1 MSDALRQR
9 AAPDESPSGKSL
21 TGVPG
26 LDSVMGGGYPR
37 EHMFLVE
44 GDPGTGKTTL
54 ALQFLLNG
62 AHHGEKG
69 LYVTLSESAAELQMV
84 AASHGWSLDGI
95 EIFELMPDEEALK
108 PDAQYTV
115 FHPSE
120 VELTST
126 TQAIFETVE
135 RVKPV
140 RVVFDSLS
148 ELRLLARDSLRY
160 RRQILGFKHFF
171 IHHRATVL
179 LLDDRTGEDSDLQLR
194 SLAHGVLLL
203 EQLAL
208 DYGAE
213 RRKLRVV
220 KMRGVLYRGGFHDYT
235 IRTGGIEVFPRLVAA
250 EHHTPFKP
258 GAVHSGVQE
267 LDTLLGGGL
276 DRGTSSM
283 IMGPAGCGKTVLA
296 TQYACAA
303 ADRGDHVAFYL
314 FDERLNT
321 FIDRADRLGM
331 PLSKHVEE
339 GRIVIRQIDPAEV
352 SPGEFAHTIV
362 HATKREG
369 SKFIVIDSLNGYLN
383 AMPEERLLDIRLHEL
398 LSYLAQRG
406 ATTLLTL
413 AQHGMFAS
421 TAGSQAEVSYLA
433 DSLLVLRFFESMG
446 EVRKAISVL
455 KKRSGP
461 HELTIREF
469 QVTSRGVR
477 VGEPLRDFQGVLTGV
492 PDYVGLR
499 QPLLGVEGPGPGGD

>member
-1 MSDALRQR
+1 MTDVLRQPTVSN
-9 AAPDESPSGKSL
+9 ALLPEKSL

-26 LDSVMGGGYPR
+26 LDSVMGGGYPSQNL
-37 EHMFLVE
+37 FLVE

-54 ALQFLLNG
+54 ALQFLLEG
-62 AHHGEKG
+62 VRTGEKG
-69 LYVTLSESAAELQMV
+69 LYVTLSESAEELKMV

-95 EIFELMPDEEALK
+95 EIFELTPDEEALR

-126 TQAIFETVE
+126 TQAIFETFE
-135 RVKPV
+135 RVKPQ

-171 IHHRATVL
+171 THHRCTVL
-179 LLDDRTGEDSDLQLR
+179 LLDDRTGEDTDQQLR

-235 IRTGGIEVFPRLVAA
+235 IKTGGLVVFPRLVAA
-250 EHHTPFKP
+250 EHHTPFDR
-258 GAVHSGVQE
+258 GTVLSGVGE

-276 DRGTSSM
+276 DTGTSSL
-283 IMGPAGCGKTVLA
+283 IMGPAGCGKTILA
-296 TQYACAA
+296 TQYACEAA
-303 ADRGDHVAFYL
+303 GRGDHVAFYL
-314 FDERLNT
+314 FDERLGT
-321 FIDRADRLGM
+321 FLDRADRLGM
-331 PLSKHVEE
+331 PIGKYERE
-339 GRIVIRQIDPAEV
+339 GKLIIKSIDPAEV
-352 SPGEFAHTIV
+352 SPGEFAHIIV
-362 HATKREG
+362 ETTLREG
-369 SKFIVIDSLNGYLN
+369 TKFVVIDSLNGYIN
-383 AMPEERLLDIRLHEL
+383 AMPDERLLDIRLHEL

-406 ATTLLTL
+406 VTTLLTL
-413 AQHGMFAS
+413 AQHGLFAS
-421 TAGSQAEVSYLA
+421 SSSQAEVSYLA
-433 DSLLVLRFFESMG
+433 DSLLVLRFFEVSG

-469 QVTSRGVR
+469 QVTNSGVR
-477 VGEPLRDFQGVLTGV
+477 VGEPLREFQGVLTGV
-492 PDYVGLR
+492 PDYVGQR
-499 QPLLGVEGPGPGGD
+499 QPLFAAEGSGRSGE

>member
-1 MSDALRQR
+1 MSDAVRQT
-9 AAPDESPSGKSL
+9 PLTTHNPEKCG

-26 LDSVMGGGYPR
+26 LDSVMGGGYPTN
-37 EHMFLVE
+37 HLFLVE
-44 GDPGTGKTTL
+44 GDPGTGKTTV
-54 ALQFLLNG
+54 ALQFLMEG
-62 AHHGEKG
+62 VRQGERG
-69 LYVTLSESAAELQMV
+69 LYVTLSESAEELRMV

-95 EIFELMPDEEALK
+95 DLFELMPDEEALK
-108 PDAQYTV
+108 PDSQYTV

-120 VELTST
+120 VELTNT
-126 TQAIFETVE
+126 TRTIFETVE
-135 RVKPV
+135 RAKPV

-171 IHHRATVL
+171 THHRATVL
-179 LLDDRTGEDSDLQLR
+179 LLDDRTGEESDLQLR

-208 DYGAE
+208 AYGAE

-220 KMRGVLYRGGFHDYT
+220 KMRGVLYRGGYHDYT
-235 IRTGGIEVFPRLVAA
+235 IRTGGIQVFPRLVAA
-250 EHHTPFKP
+250 EHHAAFKP
-258 GAVHSGVQE
+258 AAVLSGVPE
-267 LDTLLGGGL
+267 LDALLGGGL

-296 TQYACAA
+296 THYACAA
-303 ADRGDHVAFYL
+303 ADRGDHVALYL

-321 FIDRADRLGM
+321 FVDRADRLGM
-331 PLSKHVEE
+331 PLSKHVEH

-352 SPGEFAHTIV
+352 SPGEFAHMIV
-362 HATKREG
+362 EATQRQG
-369 SKFIVIDSLNGYLN
+369 SRFVVIDSLNGYLN

-421 TAGSQAEVSYLA
+421 TASSQAEVSYLA

-492 PDYVGLR
+492 PDYIGQR
-499 QPLLGVEGPGPGGD
+499 HPLLGVEGPVISGK

>member
-1 MSDALRQR
+1 MSDAARQP
-9 AAPDESPSGKSL
+9 AVSDSSIYGKSL

-26 LDSVMGGGYPR
+26 LDSVMGGGYPTN
-37 EHMFLVE
+37 HMFLVE

-54 ALQFLLNG
+54 ALQFLLEG
-62 AHHGEKG
+62 VRRGEGG
-69 LYVTLSESAAELQMV
+69 LYVTLSESAEELRMV

-95 EIFELMPDEEALK
+95 EIFELMPDEEALR
-108 PDAQYTV
+108 PDSQYTV

-120 VELTST
+120 VELTGT

-135 RVKPV
+135 RVKPL

-171 IHHRATVL
+171 SHHRATVL
-179 LLDDRTGEDSDLQLR
+179 LLDDRTGEDSDQQLQ

-220 KMRGVLYRGGFHDYT
+220 KMRGVRYRGGYHDYT
-235 IRTGGIEVFPRLVAA
+235 IQTGGLHVFPRLIAA
-250 EHHTPFKP
+250 EHHTPFRRST
-258 GAVHSGVQE
+258 VLSGVAE

-276 DRGTSSM
+276 DRGTTSL

-303 ADRGDHVAFYL
+303 AARGDHVAFYL
-314 FDERLNT
+314 FDERLGT
-321 FIDRADRLGM
+321 FLDRAHRLGM
-331 PLSKHVEE
+331 PIQKYERD
-339 GRIVIRQIDPAEV
+339 GRIFIRSIDPAEI

-362 HATKREG
+362 DTTNREN
-369 SKFIVIDSLNGYLN
+369 SQFVVIDSLNGYIN
-383 AMPEERLLDIRLHEL
+383 AMPDERLLDIRLHEL

-406 ATTLLTL
+406 VTTLLTL
-413 AQHGMFAS
+413 AQHGLFAASS
-421 TAGSQAEVSYLA
+421 TQAEVSYLA
-433 DSLLVLRFFESMG
+433 DSLLVLRFFEAIG

-461 HELTIREF
+461 HELMIREF
-469 QVTSRGVR
+469 QVTNKGVR

-492 PDYVGLR
+492 PHYLGQR
-499 QPLLGVEGPGPGGD
+499 QPLFAAEGPGSGGE

>member
-1 MSDALRQR
+1 
-9 AAPDESPSGKSL
+9 
-21 TGVPG
+21 
-26 LDSVMGGGYPR
+26 
-37 EHMFLVE
+37 MFLVE

-54 ALQFLLNG
+54 ALQFLLEG
-62 AHHGEKG
+62 LRHGEKG
-69 LYVTLSESAAELQMV
+69 LYVTLSESAEELAIV

-95 EIFELMPDEEALK
+95 EVFELMPDEEALR

-126 TQAIFETVE
+126 TQAIFETIA
-135 RVKPV
+135 RVNPV

-171 IHHRATVL
+171 SHQRATVL
-179 LLDDRTGEDSDLQLR
+179 LLDDRTGEDGDLQLR

-220 KMRGVLYRGGFHDYT
+220 KMRGVLYRGGYHDYT
-235 IRTGGIEVFPRLVAA
+235 IRTGGIVVFPRLVAA
-250 EHHTPFKP
+250 EHHAPFKR
-258 GAVHSGVQE
+258 GAVLSGVSE
-267 LDTLLGGGL
+267 LDELLGGGL
-276 DRGTSSM
+276 DRGTSSL

-303 ADRGDHVAFYL
+303 ADRGDHVALYL

-331 PLSKHVEE
+331 PLTKHVQA
-339 GRIVIRQIDPAEV
+339 GRITIRQIDPAEV
-352 SPGEFAHTIV
+352 SPGEFAHSILDT
-362 HATKREG
+362 TQREG

-433 DSLLVLRFFESMG
+433 DSLLMLRFFESLG

-469 QVTSRGVR
+469 QVTSRGIR

-492 PDYVGLR
+492 PDYVGQRL
-499 QPLLGVEGPGPGGD
+499 PLFAVDGPGAGGE

>member
-1 MSDALRQR
+1 MTDVLRK
-9 AAPDESPSGKSL
+9 PTVTDPPGPEKSL

-26 LDSVMGGGYPR
+26 LDSVMGGGYPSQN
-37 EHMFLVE
+37 MFLVE

-54 ALQFLLNG
+54 ALQFLLEG
-62 AHHGEKG
+62 VRSGEKG
-69 LYVTLSESAAELQMV
+69 LYVTLSESAQELSLV

-95 EIFELMPDEEALK
+95 EIFELMPDEDALR

-135 RVKPV
+135 RVKPQ

-171 IHHRATVL
+171 THHRSTVL
-179 LLDDRTGEDSDLQLR
+179 LLDHCTGEDSDNQLR

-235 IRTGGIEVFPRLVAA
+235 IKTGGLVVFPRLVAA
-250 EHHTPFKP
+250 EHHSKFEPKT
-258 GAVHSGVQE
+258 VLSGVSE
-267 LDTLLGGGL
+267 LDSLLGGGL
-276 DRGTSSM
+276 DRGTSSL

-303 ADRGDHVAFYL
+303 AARGDHVAFYL
-314 FDERLNT
+314 FDERLGT
-321 FIDRADRLGM
+321 FRGRAERLGM
-331 PLSKHVEE
+331 PLLRYERE
-339 GRIVIRQIDPAEV
+339 GKIFIKSIDPAEV
-352 SPGEFAHTIV
+352 SPGEFAHIIV
-362 HATKREG
+362 ETSLRNDTK
-369 SKFIVIDSLNGYLN
+369 FVVIDSLNGYIN
-383 AMPEERLLDIRLHEL
+383 AMPDERLLDIRLHEL

-406 ATTLLTL
+406 VTTLLTL
-413 AQHGMFAS
+413 AQHGLFAS
-421 TAGSQAEVSYLA
+421 SSSQAEVSYLA
-433 DSLLVLRFFESMG
+433 DSLLALRFFEAVG

-469 QVTSRGVR
+469 QVTNTGVR

-492 PDYVGLR
+492 PDYVGQR
-499 QPLLGVEGPGPGGD
+499 QPLFAVDGSGPSGE

>member
-1 MSDALRQR
+1 
-9 AAPDESPSGKSL
+9 
-21 TGVPG
+21 
-26 LDSVMGGGYPR
+26 
-37 EHMFLVE
+37 MFLIE

-54 ALQFLLNG
+54 GLQFLLEG
-62 AHHGEKG
+62 ARRGEKG
-69 LYVTLSESAAELQMV
+69 LYVTLSESAEELALVAE
-84 AASHGWSLDGI
+84 SHGWSLDGI
-95 EIFELMPDEEALK
+95 EVFELMPDEEALR

-135 RVKPV
+135 RIKPV

-171 IHHRATVL
+171 THHRATVL
-179 LLDDRTGEDSDLQLR
+179 LLDDRTGEDSDQQLR

-203 EQLAL
+203 DQVAL

-220 KMRGVLYRGGFHDYT
+220 KMRGVLYRGGYHDYT
-235 IRTGGIEVFPRLVAA
+235 IRTGGLEVFPRLVAA
-250 EHHTPFKP
+250 EHHVPFERDT
-258 GAVHSGVQE
+258 VLSGVTE

-276 DRGTSSM
+276 DRGTSSL

-296 TQYACAA
+296 THYACAA
-303 ADRGDHVAFYL
+303 AARGDHVAFYL
-314 FDERLNT
+314 FDERLGT
-321 FIDRADRLGM
+321 FLDRANRLGM
-331 PLSKHVEE
+331 PVQKYVHD
-339 GRIVIRQIDPAEV
+339 GRIFIRSIDPAEI

-362 HATKREG
+362 DTTKREG
-369 SKFIVIDSLNGYLN
+369 SKFVVIDSLNGYIN
-383 AMPEERLLDIRLHEL
+383 AMPDERLLDIRLHEL

-413 AQHGMFAS
+413 AQHGLFAS
-421 TAGSQAEVSYLA
+421 SSTQAEVTYLA
-433 DSLLVLRFFESMG
+433 DSLLVLRFFEAMG

-469 QVTSRGVR
+469 QVTNSGVR
-477 VGEPLRDFQGVLTGV
+477 VGEPLREFQGVLAGV
-492 PDYVGLR
+492 PDYLGR
-499 QPLLGVEGPGPGGD
+499 QPLFAVEGSGPSGK